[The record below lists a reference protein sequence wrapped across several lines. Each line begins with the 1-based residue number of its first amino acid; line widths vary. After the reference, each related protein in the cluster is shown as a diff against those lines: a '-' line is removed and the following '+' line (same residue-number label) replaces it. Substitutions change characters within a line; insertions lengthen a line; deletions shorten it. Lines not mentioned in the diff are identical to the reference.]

1 MSITELSTIRSRV
14 QVTWDTR
21 VGSRALHW
29 TEILLTGSYVLQGTL
44 SLWNETSTPQITWSA
59 LLLYRGIK
67 SAYAFPSM
75 TDHLLNVKMR
85 PQSLIFPAC
94 YAVSFALGPLEN
106 IYSRTELFCFQTKNW
121 GLSKTFNLKSQ
132 LFENR
137 IFHDALGTHTGSS

>member
-1 MSITELSTIRSRV
+1 MCVTELSTIRSRV
-14 QVTWDTR
+14 QAALDAR
-21 VGSRALHW
+21 PGSRALHW
-29 TEILLTGSYVLQGTL
+29 TEILLTGSYVLRGTL

-75 TDHLLNVKMR
+75 THHLLNVKMR
-85 PQSLIFPAC
+85 PQSLIFPARH
-94 YAVSFALGPLEN
+94 AVSFALGPLAN

-121 GLSKTFNLKSQ
+121 GLSKTCNLKSQ

-137 IFHDALGTHTGSS
+137 IFHDALGTHIGSS